1 MRYFTHKI
9 STIFLL
15 LSLPSVYCLS
25 QTTLRGEI
33 RDNKGVPVSDITV
46 VVSSRADSL
55 HTIAYTFSNE
65 KGYYSLSF
73 NTSESEVRISA
84 YGFNIRK
91 VKRIVANRSATVNFS
106 VTPEVI
112 NLHEVTVK
120 AGKLWQIGDTL
131 NYSVGAFLGKNDISI
146 GDVIKKMPGLS
157 VTSSGEVFYQGKPIS
172 HFYIDGL
179 DVLQGRYGI
188 ATKNLTPKVVSVV
201 QVLENHQPIK
211 ALKKI
216 NIPEQAAINLKLKD
230 SAKGVFNIEAML
242 GGGAD
247 GHLLWRNE
255 LVGTY
260 FTKKK
265 QYFATYKNANDGTD
279 IGSELQSYN
288 GDEQA
293 RAGQYTAV
301 KRPSTPSIDKSQY
314 YFNHS
319 NAASFNTVWKSTGGN
334 KVNVGLVYF
343 NDHES
348 RNSLA
353 ETTYIIPSGSNTVI
367 SEALHDGS
375 NTDRVEGN
383 FSYEINREKL
393 FFKENISLKSSWYR
407 DKGLVDTGRS
417 IDQTLVMNNFRFY
430 DGMHWIVKKNDY
442 QGVDISSK
450 LTYEEKPQTLSV
462 YPCLY
467 NTLFGSDDHSYEGI
481 HQKVTSRT
489 FAMDNSA
496 SLLTALSRGNLRLS
510 PRAILNV
517 AYDGLNSR
525 LAPLPASNGD
535 VDNKLRND
543 THLYY
548 LKSGLSADIS
558 YEWPGVQ
565 INCFVPCTFNI
576 NGLKQ
581 KVQSLSSTRCDF
593 NMEFYSNISW
603 SICNNLS
610 AVWHYSITR
619 NYPGIETLYG
629 GYIMSN
635 YRCLSAYTADLYRGK
650 WQFAD
655 MQCQYKNS
663 LNMLFSSFTV
673 SYSRSDPKVLYGE
686 NLTGIFSNI
695 TTKETDRYSE
705 NYSAKAYISKGFCWK
720 GLTFSFTGT
729 WNKSHSLILRQDEVV
744 KFLSENYSVEG
755 NTKIDLFKF
764 FTLNYNGAWYLGRGK
779 QENGEEFPTMRTFTN
794 NVSVS
799 LQLPFGL
806 YWDASLNNYYN
817 NQALGNKSFTLSGTS
832 LSLDT
837 KAVRYSLSCQNIF
850 NVKNYTYSYIGDMTR
865 FYSQYHIRPRAVM
878 FTARFKLK

>member
-1 MRYFTHKI
+1 MKSFRYKI
-9 STIFLL
+9 GIIFLV
-15 LSLPSVYCLS
+15 LSLLPSVHCLS

-73 NTSESEVRISA
+73 NSSESEVRISA

-188 ATKNLTPKVVSVV
+188 ATKNLTPKAVSVV

-216 NIPEQAAINLKLKD
+216 DIPEQAAINLKLKD

-242 GGGAD
+242 GGGD

-301 KRPSTPSIDKSQY
+301 KRSSPPSIDKSQY

-319 NAASFNTVWKSTGGN
+319 NAASFSTVWKSTGGN

-375 NTDRVEGN
+375 NTRADALR
-383 FSYEINREKL
+383 
-393 FFKENISLKSSWYR
+393 ISL
-407 DKGLVDTGRS
+407 
-417 IDQTLVMNNFRFY
+417 I
-430 DGMHWIVKKNDY
+430 
-442 QGVDISSK
+442 
-450 LTYEEKPQTLSV
+450 
-462 YPCLY
+462 
-467 NTLFGSDDHSYEGI
+467 
-481 HQKVTSRT
+481 
-489 FAMDNSA
+489 
-496 SLLTALSRGNLRLS
+496 
-510 PRAILNV
+510 
-517 AYDGLNSR
+517 
-525 LAPLPASNGD
+525 
-535 VDNKLRND
+535 
-543 THLYY
+543 
-548 LKSGLSADIS
+548 
-558 YEWPGVQ
+558 
-565 INCFVPCTFNI
+565 
-576 NGLKQ
+576 
-581 KVQSLSSTRCDF
+581 
-593 NMEFYSNISW
+593 
-603 SICNNLS
+603 
-610 AVWHYSITR
+610 
-619 NYPGIETLYG
+619 
-629 GYIMSN
+629 
-635 YRCLSAYTADLYRGK
+635 
-650 WQFAD
+650 
-655 MQCQYKNS
+655 
-663 LNMLFSSFTV
+663 
-673 SYSRSDPKVLYGE
+673 
-686 NLTGIFSNI
+686 IFI
-695 TTKETDRYSE
+695 IY
-705 NYSAKAYISKGFCWK
+705 C
-720 GLTFSFTGT
+720 
-729 WNKSHSLILRQDEVV
+729 
-744 KFLSENYSVEG
+744 
-755 NTKIDLFKF
+755 
-764 FTLNYNGAWYLGRGK
+764 
-779 QENGEEFPTMRTFTN
+779 
-794 NVSVS
+794 
-799 LQLPFGL
+799 
-806 YWDASLNNYYN
+806 
-817 NQALGNKSFTLSGTS
+817 
-832 LSLDT
+832 
-837 KAVRYSLSCQNIF
+837 
-850 NVKNYTYSYIGDMTR
+850 
-865 FYSQYHIRPRAVM
+865 
-878 FTARFKLK
+878 